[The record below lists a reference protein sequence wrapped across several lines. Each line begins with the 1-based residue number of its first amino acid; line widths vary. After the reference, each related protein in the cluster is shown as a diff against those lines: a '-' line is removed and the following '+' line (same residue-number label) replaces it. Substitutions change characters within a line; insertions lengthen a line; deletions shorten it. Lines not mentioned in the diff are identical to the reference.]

1 MSIQQDSILN
11 ELKLRIKLLEH
22 QSEQRAEQMEDKLL
36 LWLIADT
43 VSQADNVDDLLYHLL
58 ERICMVRELPYAA
71 CCQISGT
78 GISLLNQFT
87 PHIEKFDNGLSFNL
101 SPELLEQLKSGP
113 CFLDG
118 NKMVDEGFNLSSTF
132 FFSPESIAIF
142 PFHSL
147 SVPFGVYVFFYD
159 EKTEQDI
166 SGFSIIIR
174 QIINLA
180 SEKLDKLTVLDEL
193 KELNASFE
201 DKLRV
206 RTHDLVEKNNRLEN
220 EVRTLKQKLS
230 SAGKHQV
237 YEPVKNDPGSS
248 LLHNLGHE
256 IRTPLNGILGFADI
270 LRKDDL
276 NATDREKYINIIKLC
291 GKSVLRIVED
301 IIDLTDIET
310 KQIKVV
316 NEEFQLG
323 KFMTELY
330 DTFKNDELFR
340 QKEEVDLNLSMDL
353 DGHSMVHADQQK
365 IRQILSHLVGNALK
379 FTAKGF
385 VEVGCKIQYADPPK
399 KGLQDLL
406 FIVRDSGIGIEKGI
420 QDLVF
425 DRFFKV
431 EHEISRLVGG
441 TGLGLTIA
449 HDLAEMLNGKIWFTS
464 EPGVGTQFYFLLP
477 AAVEEVSKEKALTGK
492 ELKNKYN
499 WQGKKILIV
508 EDDEMSYVYLKEILK
523 STRVDI
529 VHAKNG
535 REAIELVE
543 STPDINL
550 VLMDIKLPEMDG
562 YEATTRIKQM
572 RPTIPVIAQTA
583 YAMADDHQKILQAG
597 CDDYITKP
605 INRRKLMQTV
615 EALIVKS

>member
-22 QSEQRAEQMEDKLL
+22 QNEQRAEQMEDKLL
-36 LWLIADT
+36 LWLVADT
-43 VSQADNVDDLLYHLL
+43 VSQADNVDDLLFHLL
-58 ERICMVRELPYAA
+58 ERICMVREIPYAA

-78 GISLLNQFT
+78 KISLLNQFT
-87 PHIEKFDNGLSFNL
+87 PHIENFDSGLSFEL
-101 SPELLEQLKSGP
+101 SATLLERLKSGP
-113 CFLDG
+113 SFLDG
-118 NKMVDEGFNLSSTF
+118 NKMMEEGFSLSSSF

-147 SVPFGVYVFFYD
+147 SIPFGAYVFFYD

-193 KELNASFE
+193 KVLNASFE
-201 DKLRV
+201 DKLRE
-206 RTHDLVEKNNRLEN
+206 RTNDLAQKNNLLEN
-220 EVRTLKQKLS
+220 EVRTLKQKLNA
-230 SAGKHQV
+230 SAKNQTL
-237 YEPVKNDPGSS
+237 EPVRNDLGSS

-276 NATDREKYINIIKLC
+276 NATERDKYINIIKLC

-301 IIDLTDIET
+301 VIDLTDIE
-310 KQIKVV
+310 KRLVKVV
-316 NEEFQLG
+316 PEEFQLG

-353 DGHSMVHADQQK
+353 DGHSVVHADQKK
-365 IRQILSHLVGNALK
+365 IRQIMSHLVGNALK

-385 VEVGCKIQYADPPK
+385 VDIGCKIQYADPPK

-406 FIVRDSGIGIEKGI
+406 FIVRDSGVGIEAGNR
-420 QDLVF
+420 DLVF
-425 DRFFKV
+425 ERFFKV

-477 AAVEEVSKEKALTGK
+477 GAVEVVNKEKSLSGK

-523 STRVDI
+523 STQVDI
-529 VHAKNG
+529 IHAKNG
-535 REAIELVE
+535 REAIEMFE
-543 STPDINL
+543 SNPDIDL

-562 YEATTRIKQM
+562 YEATSKIKQL
-572 RPTIPVIAQTA
+572 RPEVPVVAQTA
-583 YAMADDHQKILQAG
+583 YAMADDHQKILQVG
-597 CDDYITKP
+597 CDEYITKP
-605 INRRKLMQTV
+605 INRRKLLQTV
-615 EALIVKS
+615 DALILKS

>member
-22 QSEQRAEQMEDKLL
+22 QNEQRAEQMEDKLL
-36 LWLIADT
+36 LWLVADT
-43 VSQADNVDDLLYHLL
+43 VSQADNVDELLFHLL
-58 ERICMVRELPYAA
+58 ERICMVREIPYAA

-78 GISLLNQFT
+78 KISLLNQFT
-87 PHIEKFDNGLSFNL
+87 PHIENFESGLSFEL
-101 SPELLEQLKSGP
+101 SATLLERLKSGP

-118 NKMVDEGFNLSSTF
+118 NKMMEEGFSLSSTF

-147 SVPFGVYVFFYD
+147 SIPFGAYVFFYD

-193 KELNASFE
+193 KELNASFD
-201 DKLRV
+201 DKLRE
-206 RTHDLVEKNNRLEN
+206 RTNDLAEKNNRLEN
-220 EVRTLKQKLS
+220 EIRTLKQKLN
-230 SAGKHQV
+230 AAAKNQTL
-237 YEPVKNDPGSS
+237 EPVRNDLGSS

-276 NATDREKYINIIKLC
+276 NATEKDKYINIIKLC

-301 IIDLTDIET
+301 VIDLTDIET
-310 KQIKVV
+310 KQIKIVH
-316 NEEFQLG
+316 EEFQLG

-330 DTFKNDELFR
+330 DTFKNDELLR

-353 DGHSMVHADQQK
+353 DGHSMVHADEKK
-365 IRQILSHLVGNALK
+365 IRQIMSHLVGNALK

-385 VEVGCKIQYADPPK
+385 VDIGCKIHYADPPK

-406 FIVRDSGIGIEKGI
+406 FIVKDSGVGIEAI
-420 QDLVF
+420 NSDLVF
-425 DRFFKV
+425 ERFFKV

-449 HDLAEMLNGKIWFTS
+449 RDLAEMLNGKIWFTS

-477 AAVEEVSKEKALTGK
+477 GAVDVVNKEKLLTGK

-523 STRVDI
+523 STQVDI
-529 VHAKNG
+529 IHAKNG
-535 REAIELVE
+535 REAIEMFE
-543 STPDINL
+543 SDPDIDL

-562 YEATTRIKQM
+562 YEATSKIKQL
-572 RPTIPVIAQTA
+572 RPDVPVVAQTA
-583 YAMADDHQKILQAG
+583 YAMADDHQKILQVG
-597 CDDYITKP
+597 CDEYITKP
-605 INRRKLMQTV
+605 INRRKLLQTV
-615 EALIVKS
+615 DALILKS